1 MANLIINTVRRYRYE
16 TLTRTDT
23 PEGRRY
29 VNQHG
34 EALPSVT
41 TILSA
46 SKDKSGLDAWV
57 KRVGE
62 EEAERIR
69 SEAAAVGT
77 AMHSFIESHIKN
89 RPLRPAKEWWQLK
102 AYRMGATLMENF
114 FQHLDEVWGNEVMV
128 YCRGRYAGTT
138 DLAGK
143 YKGQDSIV
151 DFKQTN
157 KMKKREWIDDYFIQ
171 LTAYAQAH
179 NELYNTRIR
188 QGVILMAAQDGPVE
202 EFLLCGREFDSY
214 LDKWNA
220 RVAAFAGV
228 AGASDSESPAE
239 TEPHS
244 SPQDSAYPPD
254 SAFEE
259 ASLLEYFERDAGSL
273 PEQQELFEPSEDER
287 GPGA

>member
-16 TLTRTDT
+16 TLTRQDL

-46 SKDKSGLDAWV
+46 SKDKSALDAWV
-57 KRVGE
+57 QRVGE

-69 SEAAAVGT
+69 KEAAAVGT

-89 RPLRPAKEWWQLK
+89 RPIRPAKEWWQLK
-102 AYRMGATLMENF
+102 AYRMGATLMEAYFGN
-114 FQHLDEVWGNEVMV
+114 LDEVWGNEVMV

-138 DLAGK
+138 DLAGR
-143 YKGQDSIV
+143 YKGQESIV

-157 KMKKREWIDDYFIQ
+157 KMKRREWIDDYFIQ
-171 LTAYAQAH
+171 LVAYAQAH
-179 NELYNTRIR
+179 NEQHNTKIR
-188 QGVILMAAQDGPVE
+188 QGVILMAAQDGPTE

-220 RVAAFAGV
+220 KVAAFAG
-228 AGASDSESPAE
+228 AAEATDSQNLEE
-239 TEPHS
+239 TSEHS
-244 SPQDSAYPPD
+244 SVPSSEPPLD
-254 SAFEE
+254 LASEE
-259 ASLLEYFERDAGSL
+259 ASLLEYFERDADSQ
-273 PEQQELFEPSEDER
+273 PVQQEMFEQHEAEQQALR
-287 GPGA
+287 

>member
-151 DFKQTN
+151 DFKQTT
-157 KMKKREWIDDYFIQ
+157 K
-171 LTAYAQAH
+171 
-179 NELYNTRIR
+179 
-188 QGVILMAAQDGPVE
+188 
-202 EFLLCGREFDSY
+202 
-214 LDKWNA
+214 
-220 RVAAFAGV
+220 
-228 AGASDSESPAE
+228 
-239 TEPHS
+239 
-244 SPQDSAYPPD
+244 
-254 SAFEE
+254 
-259 ASLLEYFERDAGSL
+259 
-273 PEQQELFEPSEDER
+273 
-287 GPGA
+287 